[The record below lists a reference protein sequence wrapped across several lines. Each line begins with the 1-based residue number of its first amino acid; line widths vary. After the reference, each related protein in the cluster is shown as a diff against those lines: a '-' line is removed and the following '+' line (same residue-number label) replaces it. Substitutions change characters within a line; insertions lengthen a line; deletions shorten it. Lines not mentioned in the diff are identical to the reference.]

1 MEAGEPCKTPIT
13 ELLQL
18 WSSGD
23 KLALDRLT
31 DLVYTDLRRIAR
43 HRARFLD
50 ADSSIQPTALVNEVY
65 LRLVGTDPV
74 AWRDRAHF
82 FAIAA
87 HLMRLIATDSA
98 RFHGRAKRG
107 GGWQRIA
114 LEDSDI
120 PAAERQ
126 LDVLVLHDALNHL
139 SQIDPRKVQVV
150 EMRFFG
156 GLMNNEIAEVLN
168 ISVDTVKRD
177 WNFARLWLSREM
189 KK

>member
-1 MEAGEPCKTPIT
+1 MEAGEPCEAPIT
-13 ELLQL
+13 ELLRL
-18 WSSGD
+18 WSAGD

-31 DLVYTDLRRIAR
+31 DVVYADLRRIAR
-43 HRARFLD
+43 HRVRFLG

-65 LRLVGTDPV
+65 LRLVGTDRV

-87 HLMRLIATDSA
+87 HLMRLIAADSA
-98 RFHGRAKRG
+98 RFRGRAKRG
-107 GGWQRIA
+107 AGWQRIA

-120 PAAERQ
+120 PASERQ
-126 LDVLVLHDALNHL
+126 LDVLVLDEALHHL
-139 SQIDPRKVQVV
+139 SEIDPRKVQVV